1 MKIRKIKKS
10 LIAMLLTLLVAGV
23 SALPSGAQE
32 AKPESKE
39 DKPQAKAALAPVY
52 QPVYKLDLS
61 VYELQDGKRTNVRK
75 YIMFIKGGGQSSS
88 LKVGNRIPVSS
99 GTTSGATSFQY
110 VDVGLNI
117 RCRDANEKDGMLT
130 INTDF
135 ELGSLIQAEHS
146 SETLQNPVIRQ
157 LREDGYSQ
165 IPLNKPS
172 VVLSIDDTNTTRTV
186 QVEMTATRL

>member
-1 MKIRKIKKS
+1 MKISTMKTS
-10 LIAMLLTLLVAGV
+10 LISLTLCLLAFASPAAG
-23 SALPSGAQE
+23 QE
-32 AKPESKE
+32 TKPESRS
-39 DKPQAKAALAPVY
+39 DAPQARSAPVY
-52 QPVYKLDLS
+52 QPVYKLDLA

-75 YIMFIKGGGQSSS
+75 YVMFIKGGGQTSSI
-88 LKVGNRIPVSS
+88 KVGNRIPVSS

-110 VDVGLNI
+110 VDVGLSI

-135 ELGSLIQAEHS
+135 ELGSLIQPEHS

-165 IPLNKPS
+165 IPIGKPS

-186 QVEMTATRL
+186 QVEMTATKL